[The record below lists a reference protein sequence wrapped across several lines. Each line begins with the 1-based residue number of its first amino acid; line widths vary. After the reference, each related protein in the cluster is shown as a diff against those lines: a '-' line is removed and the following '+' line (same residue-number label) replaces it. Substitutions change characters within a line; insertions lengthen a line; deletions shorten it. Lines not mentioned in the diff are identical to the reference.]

1 MHFFSPTD
9 HFNYFFF
16 SLSFFAWQELPCVG
30 GVLDDT
36 AGPGTGYGRLAGPGP
51 DTSREE
57 WRCVD
62 ADVWICFGGKF
73 SHFISFYL
81 FLYFKYCQYT
91 FLIP

>member
-1 MHFFSPTD
+1 M
-9 HFNYFFF
+9 
-16 SLSFFAWQELPCVG
+16 G

-62 ADVWICFGGKF
+62 VDVWICFGGKF
-73 SHFISFYL
+73 YILLVFIYFYILNIVNVHF
-81 FLYFKYCQYT
+81 
-91 FLIP
+91 